1 MKRIKRNPEKFEP
14 IDLFSSI
21 GLEYNYNLQSPE
33 DRDDFV
39 QRVSDSLTSA
49 QSNERVLFGKRV
61 ESSFPI
67 VVGALGKVSFIKQE
81 DSGTSFSTNEKIKLP
96 DYRVTTVT
104 GEQYLVE
111 VKNCHSEDVNY
122 EYPFRNDY
130 LAELQAYAEMN
141 KVPLKLAIYFSKYNQ
156 WVLLDPSS
164 LIEQSKRY
172 VTTFINS
179 IAKNEMGTFG
189 DVLIGAKP
197 KLEFVIVNDTDN
209 TDPIGDD
216 GQTAILIKEVKLKC
230 AGVELKE
237 ELDKSIAF
245 YLTRYGDWI
254 ESSVTP
260 VVSDNKVESIIFT
273 FEPEH
278 PSENYGFDMIG
289 YLSSMISAA
298 YRERTIRDDKIVAID
313 ANVDPAQFNI
323 GIPDD
328 YKSDELPLWRFHI
341 QPNFEKEIEKISLE
355 SVS

>member
-237 ELDKSIAF
+237 ELDKSIA
-245 YLTRYGDWI
+245 
-254 ESSVTP
+254 
-260 VVSDNKVESIIFT
+260 
-273 FEPEH
+273 
-278 PSENYGFDMIG
+278 
-289 YLSSMISAA
+289 
-298 YRERTIRDDKIVAID
+298 
-313 ANVDPAQFNI
+313 
-323 GIPDD
+323 
-328 YKSDELPLWRFHI
+328 
-341 QPNFEKEIEKISLE
+341 
-355 SVS
+355 